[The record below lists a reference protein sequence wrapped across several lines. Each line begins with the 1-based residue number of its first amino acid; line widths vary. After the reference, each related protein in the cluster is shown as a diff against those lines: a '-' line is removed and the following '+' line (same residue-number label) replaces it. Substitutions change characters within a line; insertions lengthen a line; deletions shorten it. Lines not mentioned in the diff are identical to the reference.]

1 MRGHSYNPEGCPKCG
16 KVHIPPFQGKH
27 HTEENKKIFGPKISK
42 ANTGKK
48 RTEEQKTNYRVAA
61 KKRPKRTKEHGE
73 HISKSLVGKP
83 LEERGHRFDCGCC
96 VCRAKRGETK
106 GANNS
111 FYGKHH
117 LGETISIISD
127 KKTKQLLNGFGK
139 VQGHFFSEKNTKS
152 LHYRSSWELAYM
164 KFLES
169 KEDVISYMY
178 EGLRVEY
185 LDEKGIKRYTVPD
198 FLISY
203 SNGAKVIVEVRPLW
217 RTNDKNTRKKMEVVC
232 NFCRENDKSYVWVF
246 DFCDNKEFKYVRLV
260 K

>member
-1 MRGHSYNPEGCPKCG
+1 MKGHSYNPEGCPKCG

-27 HTEENKKIFGPKISK
+27 HTEENKKIFGPKISR
-42 ANTGKK
+42 ASRGKK
-48 RTEEQKTNYRVAA
+48 KPEGFGRKV
-61 KKRPKRTKEHGE
+61 
-73 HISKSLVGKP
+73 SKSLTGRPKP
-83 LEERGHRFDCGCC
+83 KSFCKKKSEQQKGVSLSERGHRSDCGCC
-96 VCRAKRGETK
+96 ICKAKRGETK
-106 GANNS
+106 GVNNS